1 MPMADK
7 AHRQKIGQW
16 GEQVALDYLI
26 DNGLQLVARNVRT
39 PYGELDLVM
48 MDAMGLVVVE
58 VKARTSSAFG
68 LPEEAITARKREH
81 LIQSLEAY
89 LATRPGLPDSWRID
103 VIAIRGKPAGP
114 DPEIVWFQNAV
125 V

>member
-1 MPMADK
+1 MPMADR
-7 AHRQKIGQW
+7 AHKQRIGQW
-16 GEQVALDYLI
+16 GEQVALDFLI
-26 DNGLQLVARNVRT
+26 GKGLRLVARNVRT

-48 MDAMGLVVVE
+48 TDAEGLVVVE
-58 VKARTSSAFG
+58 VKARTSSTFG

-89 LATRPGLPDSWRID
+89 LASRTGLPDSWRID
-103 VIAIRGKPAGP
+103 VIAIRGKPTGP

>member
-1 MPMADK
+1 MADK

-48 MDAMGLVVVE
+48 MDALGLVVVE

-81 LIQSLEAY
+81 LIQ
-89 LATRPGLPDSWRID
+89 TRPGLPDSWRID